1 MAADGARS
9 FHRSRAGIPYSGMDT
24 AMVPPRSAKV
34 GEESGAR
41 PLLVS
46 AHQAARLLGIGRTT
60 LYELIK
66 LGLVTPVHIGRCVRF
81 SVTEL
86 EHYVEHLVAR
96 TSAAALPADP
106 PSPTKACRTPTAVP
120 VAATLF

>member
-1 MAADGARS
+1 MS
-9 FHRSRAGIPYSGMDT
+9 
-24 AMVPPRSAKV
+24 
-34 GEESGAR
+34 EESGAR

-81 SVTEL
+81 SMTEL

-96 TSAAALPADP
+96 TSAAALPANP
-106 PSPTKACRTPTAVP
+106 PARTKVRRTSTAAP
-120 VAATLF
+120 AAATLF

>member
-1 MAADGARS
+1 VSEGVGA
-9 FHRSRAGIPYSGMDT
+9 P
-24 AMVPPRSAKV
+24 
-34 GEESGAR
+34 

-66 LGLVTPVHIGRCVRF
+66 LGLITPVHIGRCVRF

-86 EHYVEHLVAR
+86 EHYVEHLVAG
-96 TSAAALPADP
+96 TTDNASPADP
-106 PSPTKACRTPTAVP
+106 PSPTKVRRRAPTAGP
-120 VAATLF
+120 PAATLF

>member
-1 MAADGARS
+1 MSDHA
-9 FHRSRAGIPYSGMDT
+9 
-24 AMVPPRSAKV
+24 
-34 GEESGAR
+34 GAR

-46 AHQAARLLGIGRTT
+46 AHQAAQLLGIGRTT

-86 EHYVEHLVAR
+86 EHYVEHLVAG

-106 PSPTKACRTPTAVP
+106 PSPTKTRRTPTA
-120 VAATLF
+120 ALAEATLF